1 MDMPQR
7 PADENQYF
15 TGGCSHHFMS
25 RVPRLRPLVDLHF
38 LPGGIDV
45 EDSFKLSGMVAYSYY
60 WIFTSHRLVANQTKS
75 DVK

>member
-45 EDSFKLSGMVAYSYY
+45 EDSFKLKWNGGLFLLLDFHISSA
-60 WIFTSHRLVANQTKS
+60 RR
-75 DVK
+75 